1 MSIGNRIFLKKPEAP
16 EELLKAFSTIPAA
29 NISDTMGRL
38 VGMHPGSN
46 SRALP
51 RIPSMWDVP

>member
-16 EELLKAFSTIPAA
+16 EALLKAFSTIPCA

-38 VGMHPGSN
+38 VGADKHFIDSLTELIRLDG
-46 SRALP
+46 
-51 RIPSMWDVP
+51 RI